1 MRQTSM
7 KYGISVILS
16 IQKEYSIVATPM
28 ILYLRLMGGKKY
40 MVLGTEPFFT
50 PETIEDNQIVNQ
62 NLHGLKDLD
71 YVIISRGYLL
81 SEAERLADYH
91 RKNSGLNV
99 ALVDLEE
106 IYNEFGSGS
115 PDLTAIRDFIR
126 FLYLNAS
133 SDQSRIRY
141 VCLFGDASFDF
152 KDRITD
158 NNNIV
163 PAFQSYESFNLAT
176 GYVTDDYFGMMDEN
190 EGELGKC

>member
-1 MRQTSM
+1 M
-7 KYGISVILS
+7 VI
-16 IQKEYSIVATPM
+16 
-28 ILYLRLMGGKKY
+28 
-40 MVLGTEPFFT
+40 
-50 PETIEDNQIVNQ
+50 
-62 NLHGLKDLD
+62 
-71 YVIISRGYLL
+71 
-81 SEAERLADYH
+81 
-91 RKNSGLNV
+91 
-99 ALVDLEE
+99 VDIEE

-152 KDRITD
+152 KDRIID
-158 NNNIV
+158 NNNVI

-190 EGELGKC
+190 EGELESADMQDVAMGRYPVTSLNQARDLIDKTLNYYASTSLGNWRNTLTFRSR